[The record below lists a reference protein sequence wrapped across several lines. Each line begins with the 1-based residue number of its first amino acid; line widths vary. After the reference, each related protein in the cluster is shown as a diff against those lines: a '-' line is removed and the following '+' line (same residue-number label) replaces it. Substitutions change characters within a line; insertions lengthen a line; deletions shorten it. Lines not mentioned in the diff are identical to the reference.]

1 MKTSVPI
8 TMPSA
13 IAIRMYCVNLFDI
26 FLTPKFR
33 RRRVWQI
40 PGATQHASQKRQ
52 AKTSLDGSEFGAFAT
67 MFPLWNERLP
77 TSVVRCAQCVQLSV
91 FCAVNCIKN
100 RHTEGTR

>member
-1 MKTSVPI
+1 
-8 TMPSA
+8 MPSA
-13 IAIRMYCVNLFDI
+13 IAIRMYCVNRFDI
-26 FLTPKFR
+26 FLTPVSSGGAEFGRFR
-33 RRRVWQI
+33 ERRNTLRK
-40 PGATQHASQKRQ
+40 SQ